1 MERIFTDCETGAIP
15 PLRRWKDVT
24 VMMDSSMSSA
34 RELVFQAGTHE
45 DAIRLNYQDW
55 FALVSPRVEFFAVP
69 EHPSSEVA
77 FDDREDVGAE
87 RPRRASKSRTEKSK
101 RESGQPG
108 GGQGRVE
115 VVGHS
120 GVYPGSGP
128 YPQGAVAVRSPA
140 EFVHGQR
147 DEEGREVEGGSEL
160 IYLKEGIVLGGETPP
175 PSGPA
180 QPPKHDTLGHS

>member
-1 MERIFTDCETGAIP
+1 M
-15 PLRRWKDVT
+15 
-24 VMMDSSMSSA
+24 
-34 RELVFQAGTHE
+34 
-45 DAIRLNYQDW
+45 N
-55 FALVSPRVEFFAVP
+55 PRVEFFSVP
-69 EHPSSEVA
+69 EHASSEAA
-77 FDDREDVGAE
+77 FEDREDVGTE
-87 RPRRASKSRTEKSK
+87 RPGRASKRRAEESK

-128 YPQGAVAVRSPA
+128 YPKGEVAVRTPA

-160 IYLKEGIVLGGETPP
+160 IYLDEGILFGGETPP

-180 QPPKHDTLGHS
+180 QPPKHDTKGHS